1 MHRRTGAPQVVRLT
15 PAALEVLA
23 RLHLIVLL
31 AGVFLFA
38 LALTT
43 LAVNGSPERTVD
55 LQFTHEGTVTR

>member
-1 MHRRTGAPQVVRLT
+1 MGVPQLARLT
-15 PAALEVLA
+15 PAIAALA

-43 LAVNGSPERTVD
+43 LAVHGTAERTVD
-55 LQFTHEGTVTR
+55 LQFTHENTVVTH